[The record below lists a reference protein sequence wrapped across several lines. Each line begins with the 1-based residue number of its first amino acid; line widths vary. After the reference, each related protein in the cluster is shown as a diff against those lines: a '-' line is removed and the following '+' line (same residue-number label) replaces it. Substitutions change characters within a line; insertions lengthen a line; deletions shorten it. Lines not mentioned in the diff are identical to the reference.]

1 MKAVTIVVLVGL
13 LSLGLAANV
22 WADGNAGKAGAAAPA
37 VATPAA
43 PAAPAPGTAA
53 PNPSAKETR
62 AERLAD
68 EVKAQVAAAEKLL
81 KLCDDELAKPQDK
94 QDAKKILGLKMN
106 AAQTYLRA
114 AGRAKSGAGM
124 LAKDERE
131 AFLQQYEQ
139 PNRSKAIS
147 ILLELAAAAKDKKDY
162 RDAVGLYKGILQID
176 PENVT
181 AQAALKL
188 IQEELNTA
196 KADPAKGRNGGG
208 GGSDNRIDNMKPWQG
223 YKNDYTG
230 YNNWHQNYGNNG
242 NYGIPAK

>member
-1 MKAVTIVVLVGL
+1 MKPLTIMVLVGL

-22 WADGNAGKAGAAAPA
+22 WGADNAGKAGAAAPA
-37 VATPAA
+37 VAPPAA
-43 PAAPAPGTAA
+43 PAAPGTAA

-68 EVKAQVAAAEKLL
+68 EVKTQVAAAEKLL
-81 KLCDDELAKPQDK
+81 KLCDDELAKPKDK
-94 QDAKKILGLKMN
+94 QDAKKILGLKMT

-131 AFLQQYEQ
+131 TFLQQYEQ

-147 ILLELAAAAKDKKDY
+147 ILLELAAAAKDMKDY
-162 RDAVGLYKGILQID
+162 RDAVGFYKGILQID

-196 KADPAKGRNGGG
+196 KADAAKARNGGG

-223 YKNDYTG
+223 YKDAYTG
-230 YNNWHQNYGNNG
+230 YNNWHQNYGTNG
-242 NYGIPAK
+242 NYGVPAK

>member
-1 MKAVTIVVLVGL
+1 MKPAMISVLVGL

-22 WADGNAGKAGAAAPA
+22 WGDENAGKAGAAAPA
-37 VATPAA
+37 VAP
-43 PAAPAPGTAA
+43 PAAPAPGTVA

-62 AERLAD
+62 AERLAG
-68 EVKAQVAAAEKLL
+68 EVKALVAAAEKLL
-81 KLCDDELAKPQDK
+81 KQCDDELAKPKDK

-106 AAQTYLRA
+106 AAQAYLRA

-124 LAKDERE
+124 LAKEGRE

-147 ILLELAAAAKDKKDY
+147 ILLGLAAAAKDMKDY
-162 RDAVGLYKGILQID
+162 RDAVGFYKGILLID

-196 KADPAKGRNGGG
+196 KADAAKARNGGG

-223 YKNDYTG
+223 YKDAYTG

-242 NYGIPAK
+242 NYGAPGK

>member
-1 MKAVTIVVLVGL
+1 MKPLTIMVLVGL

-22 WADGNAGKAGAAAPA
+22 WGADNAGKAGAAAPA
-37 VATPAA
+37 VAT

-68 EVKAQVAAAEKLL
+68 EVKTQVAAAEKLL
-81 KLCDDELAKPQDK
+81 KLCDDELAKPKDK
-94 QDAKKILGLKMN
+94 QDAKKILGLKMT

-147 ILLELAAAAKDKKDY
+147 ILLELAAAAKDMKDY
-162 RDAVGLYKGILQID
+162 RNAVGFYKGILQID

-181 AQAALKL
+181 AQAALKM

-196 KADPAKGRNGGG
+196 KADAAKGRNGGG

-223 YKNDYTG
+223 YKDAYTG
-230 YNNWHQNYGNNG
+230 YNNWHQNYGTNG
-242 NYGIPAK
+242 NYGVPGK